1 MLSAESAAGDYPVEA
16 VTTMNNVAESV
27 ESDEIYR
34 QVIEAQRTAARSG
47 VSDAITVAARE
58 VAETTRVKAICCFSH
73 SGTTALLAARER
85 PRVPIIALTP
95 LTGTARRLALS
106 WGLHCVVVP
115 EVDRFKMAVVSAARA
130 AREHGFAGED
140 DRIVVTAGI
149 PFGVAGSTNI
159 LRVAT
164 ANERAIFEGGGED

>member
-1 MLSAESAAGDYPVEA
+1 
-16 VTTMNNVAESV
+16 MNNVAEAV
-27 ESDEIYR
+27 EHDDIYR
-34 QVIEAQRTAARSG
+34 QVIEAQRSAGRSG
-47 VSDAITVAARE
+47 VSNAITVAARE
-58 VAETTRVKAICCFSH
+58 VAETTQVKAICCFSH

-95 LTGTARRLALS
+95 LAGTARRMALS

-130 AREHGFAGED
+130 AREHGFANED

-164 ANERAIFEGGGED
+164 CNERAIYEGGGED